1 MILQSWH
8 ESAFF
13 DTSVSP
19 LAGPPVAAY
28 FLNPRVNQ
36 MSSRLDETAVI
47 AGLRTLQG
55 WQLASDDEQRPAI
68 EKDYSFTSFNA
79 AFAFMGRVALTAERA
94 NHHPELLNRYRR
106 VLVRWTSHSEGGV
119 TALDLELAATCDKL
133 AIDSGLKALD
143 LLK

>member
-1 MILQSWH
+1 VILQSWH
-8 ESAFF
+8 GSTFF
-13 DTSVSP
+13 DTLV
-19 LAGPPVAAY
+19 LPPARTTVATL

-47 AGLRTLQG
+47 AGLKTLKG

-68 EKDYSFTSFNA
+68 ERDYSFTSFNA
-79 AFAFMGRVALTAERA
+79 AFGFMGRVALVAERA

-133 AIDSGLKALD
+133 AINSGLKTLD
-143 LLK
+143 TLK